1 MQQKNFFDRLR
12 VLSRPTGK
20 PLWAQA
26 VRSVLLMVLAALIA
40 KFLGWDNGIGAIMS
54 ITLLATM
61 MIDIS
66 LPLRKV
72 VPLAIIGLF
81 MAILAFTS
89 ASLGL
94 NSVPVFI
101 FFTII
106 WAFFG
111 LSTYIFGES
120 VGFFGFIIFSMYFIA
135 VIMVNNNS
143 NTTEW
148 IFYCVLAFLVASILL
163 IPRVWR
169 RKQELSKMVAVGF
182 IPQSSLKTVLSTRH
196 ALSGVPLDSADY
208 ELFRLGSYITGFR
221 GYGKLLCSRISKEY
235 QSRFK
240 EFLQVTDET
249 SWRIAEGI
257 IKDKKQIS
265 LKNLNKQL
273 SDINKGAE
281 DSKEKELNAFIDI
294 AYQMG
299 EVLKKSAEILS
310 GNLSSNNLSSKISGK
325 KLKITATQ
333 TSLRDVLKA
342 NFNLKNMYIRH
353 ALRFTLAMTIGLLL
367 VHLTHD
373 RDAIWVTMGILII
386 IKPDITST
394 INNMIL
400 RVFFNVLAIICAI
413 ILGFIFPHQIL
424 LWLGFLMLF
433 FFRAFFPTYMGLS
446 VMALTI
452 FVVFIWPTGTVFDN
466 ALARIIDISLGAII
480 AFICA
485 YVILPS
491 RVTVDLP
498 GQLARTIKANQKYMQ
513 SVLVTPENYSHQK
526 TFKCLNNYL
535 LEENNL
541 EAAIKKLQD
550 FFTDASE
557 DIIIYQDLVAANR
570 KLSADISALATIL
583 EREPVGN
590 VSINNQPLT
599 AIMNNLVET
608 VEKDVKPIE
617 TYLDKSLLDSKGKS
631 YSIGNLGQYLGWVIS
646 DVELLQEI
654 VNSEADNG
662 IFERYRNLT

>member
-1 MQQKNFFDRLR
+1 MRGIMQQKSILDRLR

-20 PLWAQA
+20 PQWAQA

-40 KFLGWDNGIGAIMS
+40 KFLGWDNGISAIMS
-54 ITLLATM
+54 ITLLATIM
-61 MIDIS
+61 MDIS

-72 VPLAIIGLF
+72 APLAIIGLF
-81 MAILAFTS
+81 MATLAFTS

-101 FFTII
+101 IFTVI

-135 VIMVNNNS
+135 VIMVNNKS
-143 NTTEW
+143 TTPEW
-148 IFYCVLAFLVASILL
+148 GLYCVLAFLVASILL
-163 IPRVWR
+163 IPRIWN
-169 RKQELSKMVAVGF
+169 RKQELRKMIAVGF
-182 IPQSSLKTVLSTRH
+182 IPQSSLNMVLSTRH
-196 ALSGVPLDSADY
+196 ALSGIPLDSADY

-221 GYGKLLCSRISKEY
+221 GYGKLLCGRISEIYRDK
-235 QSRFK
+235 FN
-240 EFLQVTDET
+240 EFLQVTEET
-249 SWRIAEGI
+249 SLGIAEGI
-257 IKDKKQIS
+257 IKGKKQVN
-265 LKNLNKQL
+265 LENLNNQI
-273 SDINKGAE
+273 SDIDKGVK
-281 DSKEKELNAFIDI
+281 DSQEKDLNVFIDI

-299 EVLKKSAEILS
+299 DVLKKSAEILS
-310 GNLSSNNLSSKISGK
+310 GNLSGEISEKKI
-325 KLKITATQ
+325 KITASQ
-333 TSLRDVLKA
+333 TSLKDVVKA

-353 ALRFTLAMTIGLLL
+353 ALRFALAMTIGLLL

-400 RVFFNVLAIICAI
+400 RVFFNLLAIICAI

-424 LWLGFLMLF
+424 LWIGFLMLF

-446 VMALTI
+446 VMALTL
-452 FVVFIWPTGTVFDN
+452 FVVFIWPIGSVFDN
-466 ALARIIDISLGAII
+466 AIARIIDITLGAII

-498 GQLARTIKANQKYMQ
+498 GQLARTIKANQEYMQ
-513 SVLVTPENYSHQK
+513 SVLGAPENYSHQK
-526 TFKCLNNYL
+526 AVNCLNNYL

-541 EAAIKKLQD
+541 EAAIGKLQD
-550 FFTDASE
+550 FFNDVSD
-557 DIIIYQDLVAANR
+557 DIIIYQNFKAANR
-570 KLSADISALATIL
+570 KLSADISALATIM
-583 EREPVGN
+583 EREQVGKVN
-590 VSINNQPLT
+590 MNSQPLT
-599 AIMNNLVET
+599 AVLNNMVET
-608 VEKDVKPIE
+608 VEKGVKPIK
-617 TYLDKSLLDSKGKS
+617 TYLDKSSMGTDEKS
-631 YSIGNLGQYLGWVIS
+631 YPIENLEQYLGWVIA
-646 DVELLQEI
+646 DVELLQEF
-654 VNSEADNG
+654 VNSGVNKG
-662 IFERYRNLT
+662 IFRRYRDLT